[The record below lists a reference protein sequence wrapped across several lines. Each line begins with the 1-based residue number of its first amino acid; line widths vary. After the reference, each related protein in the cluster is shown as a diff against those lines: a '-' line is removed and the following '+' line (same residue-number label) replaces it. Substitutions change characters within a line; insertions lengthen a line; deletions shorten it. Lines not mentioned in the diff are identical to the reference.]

1 MTSYIAVRHM
11 AYCWITANYSV
22 KYTLVRNFAKYGHD
36 FDNLFAS
43 RVCSKFVIKD
53 PNIPQNALLHYY

>member
-1 MTSYIAVRHM
+1 M
-11 AYCWITANYSV
+11 AYCWITANYSF